1 MYFYLVK
8 EIFDKIFYSFQK
20 SQKTSF
26 FWQFF
31 GVFSKFCP
39 PPEGFHRHFK
49 VWVPRLKKINLFEF
63 SKRCVAFWET
73 YLRASNSLTPQL
85 FNARSIIFFWCTVLA
100 KNGLQNGA
108 LNLLNAHLLITN
120 RIEFELWW
128 FNVQDKYANFG
139 TLLYYIYSRFKGRI
153 YPEDSFIWQ
162 RYASTL

>member
-1 MYFYLVK
+1 MILWITADHTRYRPVSEL
-8 EIFDKIFYSFQK
+8 DPD
-20 SQKTSF
+20 
-26 FWQFF
+26 F
-31 GVFSKFCP
+31 G
-39 PPEGFHRHFK
+39 
-49 VWVPRLKKINLFEF
+49 KKNVEKNNLFEF

-120 RIEFELWW
+120 RIELELWW
-128 FNVQDKYANFG
+128 FNLQDKYANFG
-139 TLLYYIYSRFKGRI
+139 TLLDHIYSRFKGRI